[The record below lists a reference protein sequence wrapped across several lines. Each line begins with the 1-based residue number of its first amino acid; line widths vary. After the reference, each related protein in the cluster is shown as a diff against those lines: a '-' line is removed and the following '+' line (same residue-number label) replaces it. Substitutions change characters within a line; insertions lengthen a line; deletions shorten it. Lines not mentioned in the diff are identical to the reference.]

1 MKHRSRPK
9 KASSQVKGRLAT
21 SKLVEVLGR
30 AGRRK
35 GGVGAESGAE
45 LHAERLGR

>member
-1 MKHRSRPK
+1 MKHRSRP
-9 KASSQVKGRLAT
+9 KASSQVKGRWVT
-21 SKLVEVLGR
+21 SKARGGPGR